1 MRPAHG
7 LRTDENIGPVKE
19 KRESKPTIVK
29 EVL

>member
-1 MRPAHG
+1 MRPANG

-19 KRESKPTIVK
+19 KRESKPTIAK